1 MSEKVVD
8 GAEFLTEMLE
18 AVSAE
23 ERVELMDWLATVFCR
38 HCGRRLEKGER
49 CQCNRD
55 E

>member
-1 MSEKVVD
+1 MSDEIVD
-8 GAEFLTEMLE
+8 GAELLTEMLE

-23 ERVELMDWLATVFCR
+23 ERVKLMDWLEIVFCR
-38 HCGRRLEKGER
+38 HCGRRLAKGER